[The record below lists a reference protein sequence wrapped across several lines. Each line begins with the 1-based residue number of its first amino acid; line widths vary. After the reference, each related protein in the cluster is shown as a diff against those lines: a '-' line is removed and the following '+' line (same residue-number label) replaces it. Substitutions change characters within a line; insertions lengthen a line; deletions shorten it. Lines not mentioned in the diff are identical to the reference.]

1 MPCLCSFLHLT
12 AKSKFLYHIVC
23 FATPQILFTRWGE
36 AAVWLQ
42 RAECEAQLGKLEE
55 AEQSY
60 TRVVALAP
68 HVYQARLQLSLIM
81 RRLGRAEDALD
92 ALKQDEQAELLN
104 PHLMYERCTM
114 LLAEGKTEE
123 FINKS
128 ILLLYRHFVNI
139 RNKDEQH
146 AISSVKK
153 MSSKNRALHEVRTK
167 PGINLPIIQGPY
179 VSQRTSQ

>member
-1 MPCLCSFLHLT
+1 MYIS
-12 AKSKFLYHIVC
+12 
-23 FATPQILFTRWGE
+23 RWGE

-60 TRVVALAP
+60 TRVIALAP

-92 ALKQDEQAELLN
+92 TLKQDEQAELLN

-153 MSSKNRALHEVRTK
+153 MSSKNRALHEV
-167 PGINLPIIQGPY
+167 NLVLTIECSSPSFSSHSGADIPQRA
-179 VSQRTSQ
+179 SQ

>member
-1 MPCLCSFLHLT
+1 
-12 AKSKFLYHIVC
+12 
-23 FATPQILFTRWGE
+23 
-36 AAVWLQ
+36 
-42 RAECEAQLGKLEE
+42 
-55 AEQSY
+55 
-60 TRVVALAP
+60 
-68 HVYQARLQLSLIM
+68 M

-167 PGINLPIIQGPY
+167 LRINIPITQGPY
-179 VSQRTSQ
+179 LSQRTSE

>member
-1 MPCLCSFLHLT
+1 M
-12 AKSKFLYHIVC
+12 
-23 FATPQILFTRWGE
+23 LFIRWGE

-42 RAECEAQLGKLEE
+42 RAECEAHLGKLEE

-92 ALKQDEQAELLN
+92 ALKQDEQAELPN

-153 MSSKNRALHEVRTK
+153 MSSKNRALHEVGSTKIKHSSIYQSFKVRTFRRE
-167 PGINLPIIQGPY
+167 PLNEVEGPEFETE
-179 VSQRTSQ
+179 SQVKY

>member
-1 MPCLCSFLHLT
+1 
-12 AKSKFLYHIVC
+12 
-23 FATPQILFTRWGE
+23 
-36 AAVWLQ
+36 
-42 RAECEAQLGKLEE
+42 
-55 AEQSY
+55 
-60 TRVVALAP
+60 
-68 HVYQARLQLSLIM
+68 M

-92 ALKQDEQAELLN
+92 TLKQDEQAELLN

-153 MSSKNRALHEVRTK
+153 MSSKNRALHEVHLVLTIECSSPSFSSHSGADIPQRA
-167 PGINLPIIQGPY
+167 
-179 VSQRTSQ
+179 SQ